1 MTGSF
6 KSRLG
11 RGQQSWV
18 DPRIR
23 ITLLHLGSH
32 TRRWGH
38 PTVRAPPAAI
48 ISLFLFLVGSA
59 TSLTFLPF
67 HQPPAPPRKTPQPL
81 SHFLPRLHLLLS
93 SSIHSSTPGRGQKG
107 ESSKRRRV
115 PPPFVAP
122 DRRRSGPTARGGR
135 RPKPG
140 RRCFVRFSRSSSW
153 PFLPVAW
160 RRVGRLVGG

>member
-1 MTGSF
+1 
-6 KSRLG
+6 
-11 RGQQSWV
+11 
-18 DPRIR
+18 
-23 ITLLHLGSH
+23 
-32 TRRWGH
+32 
-38 PTVRAPPAAI
+38 
-48 ISLFLFLVGSA
+48 
-59 TSLTFLPF
+59 
-67 HQPPAPPRKTPQPL
+67 PQPL

-140 RRCFVRFSRSSSW
+140 RRCFNIRKQFLVFFSSPLQFLVSSGSHQLSNNLLLLYVRLLLSY
-153 PFLPVAW
+153 LPGCFCCICQEDYVEGEDL
-160 RRVGRLVGG
+160 GRLDCGHDFHTACIKQWLVIKNLCPICKKTALDT